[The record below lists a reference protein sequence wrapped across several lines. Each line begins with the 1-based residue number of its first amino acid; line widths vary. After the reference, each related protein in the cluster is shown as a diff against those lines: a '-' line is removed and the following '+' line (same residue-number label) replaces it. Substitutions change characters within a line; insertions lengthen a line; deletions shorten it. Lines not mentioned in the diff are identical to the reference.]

1 MSKLNFKESFEVLNL
16 KKKKM
21 SELIELKMS
30 EKL

>member
-1 MSKLNFKESFEVLNL
+1 MSKLNFKKSFEVP

-21 SELIELKMS
+21 SELIEFKIS